1 MNSSDSNPPKIF
13 SLPKQAPQF
22 NLHQALSNLQTHFNG
37 FLRHTIPSQ
46 LHSSISSFQDR
57 AKHVLDDG
65 ISRLTSCSL
74 PSNGNQ
80 VWARIGETFTTQLDL
95 ARQQGGAALPMST
108 QAIEERLGGIPVY
121 ALSNA
126 NEEFVLV
133 SGVSTGKSL
142 GLLCFKEEDAATLLE
157 QMKTMNPLM
166 RQGGSKVVTVA
177 LKKVVHLKIDGVA
190 FRLIPEATQV
200 KNALEAR
207 ANSRSPIF
215 TREQLHE
222 WRIYMEREK
231 AGFHDDGFSGVP
243 VFQEDLEKSLA
254 RASRQ
259 QNKINPALRRG
270 DIQVAVFEEI
280 IKGMKEG
287 TTSTWND
294 VVFVP
299 PGFDVSADPTQQ
311 ESTEN

>member
-200 KNALEAR
+200 KNALE
-207 ANSRSPIF
+207 
-215 TREQLHE
+215 
-222 WRIYMEREK
+222 EREK

-243 VFQEDLEKSLA
+243 VFQSRSLILQSQNKKYRPVFFRKEDLEKSLA